1 LAASLYFVFSVLFGG
16 VLLTARNSAI
26 TGIMYLSIINFG
38 FQVCGAASLVLLVL
52 PVHVVV
58 ARIPQILM
66 INEFH
71 GVRNINFNPQTQ
83 AGPSTAVV
91 ITGDTWLINWGI
103 NILNDKDLLMK
114 CAAALVVYIVI
125 LLLLAYALL
134 AYYQRYV
141 K

>member
-1 LAASLYFVFSVLFGG
+1 
-16 VLLTARNSAI
+16 
-26 TGIMYLSIINFG
+26 
-38 FQVCGAASLVLLVL
+38 
-52 PVHVVV
+52 
-58 ARIPQILM
+58 M

-103 NILNDKDLLMK
+103 DILTDKGLLTK
-114 CAAALVVYIVI
+114 CAAALVAYIVI
-125 LLLLAYALL
+125 LLVLAYVLLAF
-134 AYYQRYV
+134 YQRYV